1 MRLAFFVGFLC
12 QASPRTILTRSRHL
26 PVGVTE
32 GSRKRN
38 LNKSGVRLWTD
49 RSGDYSDESIL
60 HVNDVVL
67 QLAECKFAQDL
78 CNQLLRSL

>member
-12 QASPRTILTRSRHL
+12 QASPRTILPRSRHL

-32 GSRKRN
+32 GSRTRN

-49 RSGDYSDESIL
+49 REDERRVRDGDWIR
-60 HVNDVVL
+60 VTCVRV
-67 QLAECKFAQDL
+67 AT
-78 CNQLLRSL
+78 